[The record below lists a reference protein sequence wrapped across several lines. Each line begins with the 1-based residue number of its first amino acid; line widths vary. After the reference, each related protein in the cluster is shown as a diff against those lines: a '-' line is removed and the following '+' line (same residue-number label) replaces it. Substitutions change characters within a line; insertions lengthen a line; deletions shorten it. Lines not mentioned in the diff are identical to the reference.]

1 MTRRSALQ
9 AKADAKATPSSG
21 TPGYGSNETNATEA
35 HSKGGSS
42 EGAVA
47 AVAAEGLIRNGG
59 HPHGGAGNGDAGHGS
74 PGGLHAGHGSAGA
87 LSNGSRQAQP
97 LLSSSSGDSRQ
108 AQALAPVSSMG
119 QPLGSAGPVSSG
131 EGMGSGFTGRM
142 SSGEGMGGGGFA
154 PGARRQS
161 AAFGRA
167 RASVD
172 FARAGSV
179 GHAAAESALPSPVR
193 RRVCRVVSGPKVLCL
208 GPRCRARV
216 PAHGTACPRCSF
228 KAPLP
233 LYEPSHQGGARTVA
247 AFGLLQRQPRPIE
260 SIWQDPVRCWLRLR
274 QAHCTGARHIRGR
287 RGLRRAGRVCSGG
300 SMSGPGVSHCEWSVH
315 TWGRRRSWRWRALAL
330 RR

>member
-9 AKADAKATPSSG
+9 AKADAKATPSRG
-21 TPGYGSNETNATEA
+21 TPGYGSNETNGTSLPEA

-42 EGAVA
+42 EGAIA
-47 AVAAEGLIRNGG
+47 AVAAEGLIRNGR

-108 AQALAPVSSMG
+108 AQPLVPVSSMG

-131 EGMGSGFTGRM
+131 EGMSAGFAGGM
-142 SSGEGMGGGGFA
+142 SSGEGMSGAGFA
-154 PGARRQS
+154 PCTRRQS

-179 GHAAAESALPSPVR
+179 GHAAAETALPSPVR
-193 RRVCRVVSGPKVLCL
+193 RRVCCAMLN
-208 GPRCRARV
+208 
-216 PAHGTACPRCSF
+216 
-228 KAPLP
+228 
-233 LYEPSHQGGARTVA
+233 
-247 AFGLLQRQPRPIE
+247 
-260 SIWQDPVRCWLRLR
+260 VR
-274 QAHCTGARHIRGR
+274 
-287 RGLRRAGRVCSGG
+287 
-300 SMSGPGVSHCEWSVH
+300 
-315 TWGRRRSWRWRALAL
+315 
-330 RR
+330 

>member
-1 MTRRSALQ
+1 MVQHWVVTRRIALQ

-21 TPGYGSNETNATEA
+21 TPGYGSNETNETSLPEA

-47 AVAAEGLIRNGG
+47 AVAAEGLIRNGR
-59 HPHGGAGNGDAGHGS
+59 HAHGAAGNGDAGHGS
-74 PGGLHAGHGSAGA
+74 PGGPHGSAGT

-97 LLSSSSGDSRQ
+97 LLSSNSSER
-108 AQALAPVSSMG
+108 APLVHVSSLG

-131 EGMGSGFTGRM
+131 EGMGSGLPGRM

-179 GHAAAESALPSPVR
+179 GHAAAEAALPSPVR
-193 RRVCRVVSGPKVLCL
+193 RGA
-208 GPRCRARV
+208 CRA
-216 PAHGTACPRCSF
+216 
-228 KAPLP
+228 
-233 LYEPSHQGGARTVA
+233 
-247 AFGLLQRQPRPIE
+247 GLI
-260 SIWQDPVRCWLRLR
+260 
-274 QAHCTGARHIRGR
+274 
-287 RGLRRAGRVCSGG
+287 
-300 SMSGPGVSHCEWSVH
+300 
-315 TWGRRRSWRWRALAL
+315 
-330 RR
+330 